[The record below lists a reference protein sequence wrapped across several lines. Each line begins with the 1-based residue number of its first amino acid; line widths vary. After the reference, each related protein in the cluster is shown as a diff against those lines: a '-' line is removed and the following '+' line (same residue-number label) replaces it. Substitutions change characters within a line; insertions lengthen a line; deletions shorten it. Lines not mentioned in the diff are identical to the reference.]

1 MLEERQIIFLFSLY
15 KIILPNYCYMKKQ
28 SKNMLLQNTGVSIM
42 ELCQAASFF

>member
-1 MLEERQIIFLFSLY
+1 MLEEREIILFSLY

-28 SKNMLLQNTGVSIM
+28 SKNMLLQNTGESIM